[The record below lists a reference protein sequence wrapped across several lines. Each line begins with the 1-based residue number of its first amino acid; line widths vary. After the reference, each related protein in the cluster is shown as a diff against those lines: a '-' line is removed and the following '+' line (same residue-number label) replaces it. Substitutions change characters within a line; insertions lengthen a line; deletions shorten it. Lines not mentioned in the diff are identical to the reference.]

1 MADQESLPLGTA
13 GLASLLAKDG
23 FTQEPLRR
31 VGGLP
36 ELPHFAPKAKRV
48 IFLHQSGGP
57 SQLET
62 FDYKPALAKFQGTQI
77 PDSVR
82 QGQRVAPCR
91 RQSEPPQSPSYLRR
105 GSADS
110 CLASAIKSPCG
121 VSVEAVAIEVTA
133 FGP

>member
-1 MADQESLPLGTA
+1 MIRPIL
-13 GLASLLAKDG
+13 
-23 FTQEPLRR
+23 
-31 VGGLP
+31 GGLDGP
-36 ELPHFAPKAKRV
+36 QRGHLPSAAGYGRKNVFPGFSDQRRKSTV
-48 IFLHQSGGP
+48 VP
-57 SQLET
+57 S
-62 FDYKPALAKFQGTQI
+62 PANC
-77 PDSVR
+77 

-91 RQSEPPQSPSYLRR
+91 RQSEPPQSPTYVRR